1 MMRLMTAPGTNPEAG
16 ADRTPPEWLVAR
28 LRAAGCVFAEDEAAV
43 LVEAATSPE
52 GLTQMLRQ
60 RENGLPLEH
69 VVGWVEFAGRRIDV
83 DAGVFVPRRR
93 SELLVREAVAH
104 LARADPAARAAD
116 GRRAT
121 EPGSAAVVV
130 DLCCGCGAIGAAIA
144 AAMPG
149 IELVA
154 ADLDAAAVRCAA
166 RNLAFV
172 DGTVVQGD
180 LFAALPVRLQGR
192 VDVLVANAPYV
203 PTGAIDLMP
212 PEAREHEPAVAL
224 DGGADGTDVLRR
236 VVAGAPDW
244 LAPDGLV
251 LVEVGESQIPAVV
264 GAFVRAGLKPE
275 IVVDEDLG
283 GLVAAGRRHRTTGQN
298 GCA

>member
-1 MMRLMTAPGTNPEAG
+1 MTAPGRYPEAG
-16 ADRTPPEWLVAR
+16 ADQTPPEWVVAR

-43 LVEAATSPE
+43 LVEAATSPDR
-52 GLTQMLRQ
+52 LDRMLLQ
-60 RENGLPLEH
+60 REGGIPLEH

-104 LARADPAARAAD
+104 LARSDPAAQAAD
-116 GRRAT
+116 ARRPAG
-121 EPGSAAVVV
+121 PGSAAVVV

-144 AAMPG
+144 AAVPG
-149 IELVA
+149 IELIA
-154 ADLDAAAVRCAA
+154 ADLDAAAIRCAA
-166 RNLAFV
+166 RNLAFAG
-172 DGTVVQGD
+172 GTVVQGD
-180 LFAALPVRLQGR
+180 LFATLPVRLRGR

-203 PTGAIDLMP
+203 PTGAIALMP

-224 DGGADGTDVLRR
+224 DGGPDGTDVIRR

-251 LVEVGESQIPAVV
+251 LVEVGESQIPTVV
-264 GAFVRAGLKPE
+264 GAFVSAGLKPE
-275 IVVDEDLG
+275 IVADEDLG
-283 GLVAAGRRHRTTGQN
+283 GMVAAGRQ
-298 GCA
+298 